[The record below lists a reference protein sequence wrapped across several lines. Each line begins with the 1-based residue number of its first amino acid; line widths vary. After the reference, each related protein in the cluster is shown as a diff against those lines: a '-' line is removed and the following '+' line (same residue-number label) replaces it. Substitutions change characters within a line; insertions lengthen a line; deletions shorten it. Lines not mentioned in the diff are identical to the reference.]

1 MSENHSPEEKE
12 TASERIKALEKHID
26 ELEHDLIHDRLTGLK
41 TRAFLEEEVGVYL
54 DIIKSQDES
63 EQEGVSKRKQRFGF
77 RNLSLIFFDI
87 DHFKKVN
94 DTYGHDTGDVVL
106 KRVAQTIRACLR
118 TGDTLA
124 RWGGEEMVASLL
136 GANEQDAAT
145 KAEEVRQSVEKLIF
159 PETSDLSVTISS
171 GVASSEGARE
181 LSELVKQA
189 DEALYRAK
197 QTGRNK
203 VMTYSRENGN

>member
-1 MSENHSPEEKE
+1 MTENNQEDK
-12 TASERIKALEKHID
+12 ALMAERIRALEQHVD

-41 TRAFLEEEVGVYL
+41 TRAFFEEEVGVYL

-63 EQEGVSKRKQRFGF
+63 DTGGISKRKQRFGF

-106 KRVAQTIRACLR
+106 KKVAQAIRSCLR

-136 GANEQDAAT
+136 GASEQDAAA
-145 KAEEVRQSVEKLIF
+145 KAEEVRQSVEKLAF
-159 PETSDLSVTISS
+159 PDTAGLSVTISS
-171 GVASSEGARE
+171 GIASSDTASS
-181 LSELVKQA
+181 LDELVKHSDQ
-189 DEALYRAK
+189 ALYKAK
-197 QTGRNK
+197 ETGRNK
-203 VMTYSRENGN
+203 VVSYSTLNGN

>member
-1 MSENHSPEEKE
+1 MNENNQEGKE
-12 TASERIKALEKHID
+12 AASERIKALEKHID

-94 DTYGHDTGDVVL
+94 DTYGHDTGDLVL
-106 KRVAQTIRACLR
+106 KKVAQAIRACLR

-136 GANEQDAAT
+136 GANEQDAAV

-159 PETSDLSVTISS
+159 PEASELKITISS

-181 LSELVKQA
+181 LSELVKHS

-197 QTGRNK
+197 ESGRNK
-203 VMTYSRENGN
+203 VVTYSSTHGN